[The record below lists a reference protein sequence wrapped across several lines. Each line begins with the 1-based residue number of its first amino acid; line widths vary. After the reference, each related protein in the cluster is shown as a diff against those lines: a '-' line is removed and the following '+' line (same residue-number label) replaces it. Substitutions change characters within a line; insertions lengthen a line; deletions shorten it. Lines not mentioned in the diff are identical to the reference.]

1 MNPKFACDNYMQEF
15 IPHFDFEFFTYCFYA
30 MCSAAF
36 IQFLYLLFIFSRL
49 SFYRNQNSDE
59 APQIPIS
66 VIIAARN
73 ESDNLYENLPI
84 VLNQDY
90 PEFEVIVVN
99 HQSIDDSNWLLIAFQ
114 QQYKNL
120 KVIDIPKNKHLRAG
134 KKFPITMAIKGA
146 KYEHFLLTDADCK
159 PSSSQWLKKMAGS
172 FSSRKQIV
180 MGYGPFT
187 KNQGFLNK
195 IIRFDAAWIGVNYIS
210 MALAKLP
217 YMGVGRNLGYTKTVF
232 NSVSGF
238 KSHYSIPSGDDDLFI
253 QEAAQKSNYT
263 INIDP
268 ETFCYS
274 PAVPT
279 WGRWVRQKS
288 RHYST
293 SNKYKVIKKLLLG
306 IYPISL
312 LLLWISFVILLFKA
326 DFRIIS
332 GLIFG
337 LIVLLKWWIQG
348 KCLLKLKEK
357 SFVYLLPFWDLFYA
371 ILAPLLFYLTEQK
384 RNTKW

>member
-1 MNPKFACDNYMQEF
+1 MQEF
-15 IPHFDFEFFTYCFYA
+15 LPVLQFEFFTYCFFT
-30 MCSAAF
+30 MCLAAL
-36 IQFLYLLFIFSRL
+36 IQFLYLIFIFARL
-49 SFYRNQNSDE
+49 SFYKKPEEEDK
-59 APQIPIS
+59 PLIPVSI
-66 VIIAARN
+66 IIAARN
-73 ESDNLYENLPI
+73 ESDNLYENLPAI
-84 VLNQDY
+84 LNQDY

-146 KYEHFLLTDADCK
+146 KHEHFILTDADCK
-159 PSSSQWLKKMAGS
+159 PASSLWLKKMTFS
-172 FSSRKQIV
+172 FSSKKQIV
-180 MGYGPFT
+180 MGYGPFV
-187 KNQGFLNK
+187 KDKGILNK
-195 IIRFDAAWIGVNYIS
+195 IIRFDAAWIGVNYIT

-217 YMGVGRNLGYTKTVF
+217 YMGVGRNLGYTKSVF

-238 KSHYSIPSGDDDLFI
+238 KSHYGIPSGDDDLFI

-268 ETFCYS
+268 DTFCYS
-274 PAVPT
+274 PAVPS
-279 WGRWVRQKS
+279 WNRWVRQKS

-306 IYPISL
+306 IYPTSL
-312 LLLWISFVILLFKA
+312 LLLWISFVILLFNT

-332 GLIFG
+332 GVVFG
-337 LIVLLKWWIQG
+337 VIVLLKWWIQG

-357 SFVYLLPFWDLFYA
+357 SFVYTLPFWDLFYA
-371 ILAPLLFYLTEQK
+371 ILAPMLFYLTEQK
-384 RNTKW
+384 RNAKW

>member
-1 MNPKFACDNYMQEF
+1 MQEF
-15 IPHFDFEFFTYCFYA
+15 LPVLQFEFFTYCFFT
-30 MCSAAF
+30 MCLAAL
-36 IQFLYLLFIFSRL
+36 IQFLYLIFIFARL
-49 SFYRNQNSDE
+49 SFYKKPEEEDK
-59 APQIPIS
+59 PIIPVSI
-66 VIIAARN
+66 IIAARN
-73 ESDNLYENLPI
+73 ESDNLYENLPAI
-84 VLNQDY
+84 LNQDY

-146 KYEHFLLTDADCK
+146 KHEHFILTDADCK
-159 PSSSQWLKKMAGS
+159 PASSLWLKKMTFS
-172 FSSRKQIV
+172 FSSKKQIV
-180 MGYGPFT
+180 MGYGPFV
-187 KNQGFLNK
+187 KDKGILNK
-195 IIRFDAAWIGVNYIS
+195 IIRFDAAWIGVNYIT

-217 YMGVGRNLGYTKTVF
+217 YMGVGRNLGYTKSVF

-238 KSHYSIPSGDDDLFI
+238 KSHYGIPSGDDDLFI

-268 ETFCYS
+268 DTFCYS
-274 PAVPT
+274 PAVPS
-279 WGRWVRQKS
+279 WNRWVRQKS

-306 IYPISL
+306 IYPTSL
-312 LLLWISFVILLFKA
+312 LLLWISFVILLFNT

-332 GLIFG
+332 GVVFG
-337 LIVLLKWWIQG
+337 VIVLLKWWIQG

-357 SFVYLLPFWDLFYA
+357 SFVYTLPFWDLFYA
-371 ILAPLLFYLTEQK
+371 ILAPMLFYLTEQK
-384 RNTKW
+384 RNAKW

>member
-1 MNPKFACDNYMQEF
+1 MQEF
-15 IPHFDFEFFTYCFYA
+15 LPVLQFEFFTYCFFT
-30 MCSAAF
+30 MCLAAL
-36 IQFLYLLFIFSRL
+36 IQFLYLIFIFARL
-49 SFYRNQNSDE
+49 SFYKKPE
-59 APQIPIS
+59 EEEKPIIPVSI
-66 VIIAARN
+66 IIAARN
-73 ESDNLYENLPI
+73 ESDNLYENLPAI
-84 VLNQDY
+84 LNQEY

-146 KYEHFLLTDADCK
+146 KYEHFILTDADCK
-159 PSSSQWLKKMAGS
+159 PASSLWLKKMTSS
-172 FSSRKQIV
+172 FSSKKQIV
-180 MGYGPFT
+180 MGYGPFV
-187 KNQGFLNK
+187 KDKGILNK
-195 IIRFDAAWIGVNYIS
+195 IIRFDAAWIGVNYIT

-217 YMGVGRNLGYTKTVF
+217 YMGVGRNLGYTKSVF

-238 KSHYSIPSGDDDLFI
+238 KSHYGIPSGDDDLFI

-268 ETFCYS
+268 DTFCYS
-274 PAVPT
+274 PAVPS
-279 WGRWVRQKS
+279 WNRWVRQKS

-306 IYPISL
+306 IYPTSL
-312 LLLWISFVILLFKA
+312 LLLWISFVILLFNT

-332 GLIFG
+332 GVVFG
-337 LIVLLKWWIQG
+337 VIVLLKWWIQG

-357 SFVYLLPFWDLFYA
+357 SFVYTLPFWDLFYA
-371 ILAPLLFYLTEQK
+371 ILAPMLFYLTEQK
-384 RNTKW
+384 RNAKW

>member
-1 MNPKFACDNYMQEF
+1 MQEF
-15 IPHFDFEFFTYCFYA
+15 LPVLQFEFFTYCFFT
-30 MCSAAF
+30 MCLAAL
-36 IQFLYLLFIFSRL
+36 IQFLYLIFIFARL
-49 SFYRNQNSDE
+49 SFYKKPE
-59 APQIPIS
+59 EEEKPIIPVSI
-66 VIIAARN
+66 IIAARN
-73 ESDNLYENLPI
+73 ESDNLYENLPAI
-84 VLNQDY
+84 LNQDY

-146 KYEHFLLTDADCK
+146 KHEHFILTDADCK
-159 PSSSQWLKKMAGS
+159 PASSLWLKKMTFS
-172 FSSRKQIV
+172 FSSKKQIV
-180 MGYGPFT
+180 MGYGPFV
-187 KNQGFLNK
+187 KDKGILNK
-195 IIRFDAAWIGVNYIS
+195 IIRFDAAWIGVNYIT

-217 YMGVGRNLGYTKTVF
+217 YMGVGRNLGYTKSVF

-238 KSHYSIPSGDDDLFI
+238 KSHYGIPSGDDDLFI

-263 INIDP
+263 INIDTD
-268 ETFCYS
+268 TFCYS
-274 PAVPT
+274 PAVPS
-279 WGRWVRQKS
+279 WNRWVRQKS

-306 IYPISL
+306 IYPTSL
-312 LLLWISFVILLFKA
+312 LLLWISFVILLFNT

-332 GLIFG
+332 GVVFG
-337 LIVLLKWWIQG
+337 VIVLLKWWIQG

-357 SFVYLLPFWDLFYA
+357 SFVYTLPFWDLFYA
-371 ILAPLLFYLTEQK
+371 ILAPMLFYLTEQK
-384 RNTKW
+384 RNAKW

>member
-1 MNPKFACDNYMQEF
+1 MPQIIPIFENEF
-15 IPHFDFEFFTYCFYA
+15 YTYCFFA
-30 MCSAAF
+30 MCLATF
-36 IQFLYLLFIFSRL
+36 VQLLYLIFIYARL
-49 SFYRNQNSDE
+49 SFYK
-59 APQIPIS
+59 IPELEEKSLMPVS

-73 ESDNLYENLPI
+73 ESDNLYENLPTI
-84 VLNQDY
+84 LSQEY

-99 HQSIDDSNWLLIAFQ
+99 HQSIDDSNWLLFAFK

-146 KYEHFLLTDADCK
+146 KYEHFILTDADCK
-159 PSSSQWLKKMAGS
+159 PASNQWLKKIVSS
-172 FSSRKQIV
+172 FSSKKQIV
-180 MGYGPFT
+180 MGYGPFL
-187 KNQGFLNK
+187 KDKGFLNR
-195 IIRFDAAWIGVNYIS
+195 IIRFDAAWIGINYFS

-217 YMGVGRNLGYTKTVF
+217 YMGVGRNLAYTKTVF

-238 KSHYSIPSGDDDLFI
+238 KSHYYLPSGDDDLFI
-253 QEAAQKSNYT
+253 QQAAQKSNYT

-268 ETFCYS
+268 EAFAYS
-274 PAVPT
+274 PAAPT
-279 WGRWVRQKS
+279 WERWGRQKS

-293 SNKYKVIKKLLLG
+293 SNHYKVIKKLLLG

-312 LLLWISFVILLFKA
+312 LLLWVSFVILLFKP

-332 GLIFG
+332 GVVFG
-337 LIVLLKWWIQG
+337 VIVFLKWWLQG
-348 KCLLKLKEK
+348 KCLIKLKEK
-357 SFVYLLPFWDLFYA
+357 GFVLFLPFWDLFYS
-371 ILAPLLFYLTEQK
+371 ILTPMMFLLTEQK

>member
-1 MNPKFACDNYMQEF
+1 
-15 IPHFDFEFFTYCFYA
+15 
-30 MCSAAF
+30 MCLAAL
-36 IQFLYLLFIFSRL
+36 IQFLYLIFIFARL
-49 SFYRNQNSDE
+49 SFYKKPEEEDK
-59 APQIPIS
+59 PIIPVSI
-66 VIIAARN
+66 IIAARN
-73 ESDNLYENLPI
+73 ESDNLYENLPAI
-84 VLNQDY
+84 LNQDY

-134 KKFPITMAIKGA
+134 KKFPITLAIKGA
-146 KYEHFLLTDADCK
+146 KYEHFILTDADCK
-159 PSSSQWLKKMAGS
+159 PASSLWLKKMTSS
-172 FSSRKQIV
+172 FSSKKQII
-180 MGYGPFT
+180 MGYGPFV
-187 KNQGFLNK
+187 KDKGILNK
-195 IIRFDAAWIGVNYIS
+195 IIRFDAAWIGVNYIT

-217 YMGVGRNLGYTKTVF
+217 YMGVGRNLGYTKSVF

-238 KSHYSIPSGDDDLFI
+238 KSHYAIPSGDDDLFI

-268 ETFCYS
+268 DTFCYS
-274 PAVPT
+274 PAVPS
-279 WGRWVRQKS
+279 WNRWVRQKS

-306 IYPISL
+306 IYPLSL
-312 LLLWISFVILLFKA
+312 LLLWISFVILLFNT

-332 GLIFG
+332 GVVFG
-337 LIVLLKWWIQG
+337 VIVLLKWWIQG

-357 SFVYLLPFWDLFYA
+357 SFVYTLPFWDLFYA
-371 ILAPLLFYLTEQK
+371 ILAPMLFYLTEQK
-384 RNTKW
+384 RNAKW

>member
-1 MNPKFACDNYMQEF
+1 MQEF
-15 IPHFDFEFFTYCFYA
+15 LPVLQFEFFTYCFFT
-30 MCSAAF
+30 MCLAAL
-36 IQFLYLLFIFSRL
+36 IQFLYLIFIFARL
-49 SFYRNQNSDE
+49 SFYKKPE
-59 APQIPIS
+59 EEEKPIIPVSI
-66 VIIAARN
+66 IIAARN
-73 ESDNLYENLPI
+73 ESDNLYENLPAI
-84 VLNQDY
+84 LNQDY

-146 KYEHFLLTDADCK
+146 KHEHFILTDADCK
-159 PSSSQWLKKMAGS
+159 PASSLWLKKMTFS
-172 FSSRKQIV
+172 FSSKKQIV
-180 MGYGPFT
+180 MGYGPFV
-187 KNQGFLNK
+187 KDKGILNK
-195 IIRFDAAWIGVNYIS
+195 IIRFDAAWIGVNYIT

-217 YMGVGRNLGYTKTVF
+217 YMGVGRNLGYTKSVF

-238 KSHYSIPSGDDDLFI
+238 KSHYGIPSGDDDLFI

-268 ETFCYS
+268 DTFCYS
-274 PAVPT
+274 PAVPS
-279 WGRWVRQKS
+279 WNRWVRQKS

-306 IYPISL
+306 IYPTSL
-312 LLLWISFVILLFKA
+312 LLLWISFVILLFNT

-332 GLIFG
+332 GVVFG
-337 LIVLLKWWIQG
+337 VIVLLKWWIQG

-357 SFVYLLPFWDLFYA
+357 SFVYTLPFWDLFYA
-371 ILAPLLFYLTEQK
+371 ILAPMLFYLTEQK
-384 RNTKW
+384 RNAKW